1 MTMRK
6 YFTFFEVL
14 NFDYIFLCRFK
25 AKNSSQPWTNNSSQS
40 STFQTA
46 ASTAAG
52 VAVGSIIVSINLIFF
67 YTFLFSLKINDFLIH
82 IRAKQLEVHLLA
94 TLIMYLLLKQNL
106 KMKNHVFL
114 KYENSSNALHETK
127 I

>member
-67 YTFLFSLKINDFLIH
+67 LHFFSLKINDFLIH